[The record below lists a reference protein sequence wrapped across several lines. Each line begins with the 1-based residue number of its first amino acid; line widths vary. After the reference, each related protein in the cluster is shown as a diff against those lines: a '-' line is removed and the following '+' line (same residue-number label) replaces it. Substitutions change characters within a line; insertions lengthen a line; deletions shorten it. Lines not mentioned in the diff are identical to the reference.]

1 MIGLLVEWTH
11 ILSVLWLVAGIA
23 GRGVCTGL
31 AGRTDDLNAVRT
43 LMTAASAFEIGM
55 VRPSTLFV
63 LVTGLIT
70 AHLGGWPILGYLQ
83 GASVNWVLAALVIY
97 LSIIPVIVFIFVPRG
112 RIYHKALQEAIACGA
127 VTPEL
132 RAALHDP
139 AVRFARL
146 YEMTMVLV
154 ITFLMVIKP
163 F

>member
-1 MIGLLVEWTH
+1 MIGLLIEWTH
-11 ILSVLWLVAGIA
+11 ILSVLWLVAGIV

-31 AGRTDDLNAVRT
+31 AGRTDDFNAVRI
-43 LMTAASAFEIGM
+43 LMQAASTFETKM
-55 VRPSTLFV
+55 VRPSSFVV

-70 AHLGGWPILGYLQ
+70 AQQGGWPILGFLQ

-97 LSIIPVIVFIFVPRG
+97 LTIIPVIAFIFIPRG
-112 RIYHKALQEAIACGA
+112 RIYHRTLQEAAARGV

-139 AVRFARL
+139 TVRFARL
-146 YEMTMVLV
+146 YEITMVLV
-154 ITFLMVIKP
+154 ITFLMVVKP

>member
-1 MIGLLVEWTH
+1 MIALLIEWTH
-11 ILSVLWLVAGIA
+11 ILSVLCLVAGTA
-23 GRGVCTGL
+23 GRAACTGL
-31 AGRTDDLNAVRT
+31 AGRTDDFNTVRT
-43 LMTAASAFEIGM
+43 LMQASSGFEMKM
-55 VRPSTLFV
+55 VRPSSLFI

-70 AHLGGWPILGYLQ
+70 AYLGGWPILGFLQ

-112 RIYHKALQEAIACGA
+112 RNYHRALQEAGACGA

-139 AVRFARL
+139 AVRWARR
-146 YEMTMVLV
+146 YEILILLV
-154 ITFLMVIKP
+154 VTFLMVVKP

>member
-1 MIGLLVEWTH
+1 MIGLLLEWIH

-31 AGRTDDLNAVRT
+31 AERAEDLHAVQT
-43 LMTAASAFEIGM
+43 LMRAASAFEMRM
-55 VRPSTLFV
+55 VRPSTFV
-63 LVTGLIT
+63 VLATGLTT
-70 AHLGGWPILGYLQ
+70 AYQGGWPILGFLQ

-112 RIYHKALQEAIACGA
+112 RIYHRALQAAIEHGA

-146 YEMTMVLV
+146 YEITMVLV